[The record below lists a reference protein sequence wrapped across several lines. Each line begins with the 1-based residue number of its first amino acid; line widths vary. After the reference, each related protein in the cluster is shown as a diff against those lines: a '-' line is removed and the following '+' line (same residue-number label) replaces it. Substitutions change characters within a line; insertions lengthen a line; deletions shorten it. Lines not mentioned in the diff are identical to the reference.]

1 MKRKETKAKNRG
13 VTLVAL
19 VVTVVVTII
28 IASITLGTLLGDN
41 GIIKNSQSSKETAE
55 QQSERIAVEQA
66 TTAAMTQ
73 DRYGKLEE
81 SIFKEELDNATEG
94 AKTNTYDDI
103 FSVIVTFEDTK
114 RAYEVDT
121 ETGEVTPIPYPYEN
135 VGISLSYSLEKD
147 GRTWLQDGSEW
158 TNDNVVVTVNFDE
171 NNSEYNDWTENKKIM
186 YRLEK
191 DTEWKEYNDSSKIV
205 SERNQKVYVKVQ
217 GDENRTK
224 VVEGEVKYIDKI
236 KPVIKKVEVAG
247 NQVKIEATDEAS
259 GIIGYAVTTSKNQPT
274 NFTSCTNTKEF
285 NKVVT
290 ASTTGKNYY
299 VWVKDAA
306 GNIGS
311 NIYTVIAE
319 EIPSGDEIIITHTPT
334 EWTNGNV
341 TATASSQIADLEIQ
355 MSTDNSNWKTTKTLT
370 VEQNGTVYARFWN
383 GNEAGSATTHQI
395 SNIDKIKPTITVNPE
410 TSNASKTKEIT
421 ITARDEGGS
430 GLSSS
435 NSYQYYLSTSKTSQE
450 GGEWKDYT
458 SGQTFPIG
466 TGLNGTYYLHI
477 KPIKDNATNIST
489 TASTQVYG
497 PYVFANKA
505 PTITI
510 SPNNQSNYTK
520 STNVIITVTD
530 NNGVGLSSSNS
541 YQYYLSTSST
551 SQVGG
556 SWQNY
561 ISGQAFPIGEGKT
574 GTYYIHV
581 KSVSDNAGNS
591 SGNKVSGAFYFDN
604 TAPVITKTP
613 SNPQE
618 PVKNATITITASDT
632 GGSKLNNNNSYQYYL
647 STSSTSFSGGSW
659 TPYKSGES
667 FTIGTGLNGTYY
679 LFVKQISD
687 MATNKSKQNGTI
699 ITIGG
704 TEYHRFGAYTFQ
716 NLGIYVALNGN
727 TLGFFDTEQ
736 KARAYADSTAH
747 YFGNIEGEI
756 YSNSD
761 ERPWYSVRKNIITVT
776 FFDRISPKNT
786 AFWFDDLSNLTTFT
800 NMSNLDTSQST
811 SMRNMFARCLKLT
824 SLDLST
830 FNTSKVTNMEGMFA
844 GDYYTG
850 ENMSLTE
857 IKGLDKFDTSN
868 VTRMMDMFLR
878 CSNLTTIDVSNFDT
892 SNVTTT
898 HAMFYG
904 CRKLQSLN
912 LSKFNTEKVTDMF
925 AMFFCCFSLTS
936 LDVSSFNTSKVTNME
951 SMFAGDYNTG
961 EEMALRE
968 IKGLEKFNTSSVT
981 SMWDMFLNCSKLT
994 SLNVSSFNTSNVKNM
1009 QGIFYGCSSLTTL
1022 DISNFNTRNATNM
1035 KMFFYNCSRLTT
1047 IYVSYTGWSTS
1058 QADAS
1063 EMFYGCGAT
1072 SLTYK

>member
-28 IASITLGTLLGDN
+28 IASITLGTLLGEN

-224 VVEGEVKYIDKI
+224 VVEGETKYIDKI
-236 KPVIKKVEVAG
+236 KPVIRNIEVAG
-247 NQVKIEATDEAS
+247 NEVSIEATDEAS

-290 ASTTGKNYY
+290 ASATGRNYY

-311 NIYTVIAE
+311 NKDTVIAE
-319 EIPSGDEIIITHTPT
+319 EIPSGDGIIITHIPT
-334 EWTNGNV
+334 EWTNGDV

-435 NSYQYYLSTSKTSQE
+435 NSYQCYLSTSKTSQE

-747 YFGNIEGEI
+747 YFGNIEGENYTYI
-756 YSNSD
+756 GQQ
-761 ERPWYSVRKNIITVT
+761 PWYTYRTQITTVKIFDSITPRNTGRWFAGLEQITNFINLGNLKMHKNVSMEYM
-776 FFDRISPKNT
+776 FYGCKKISTLDLSSFNT
-786 AFWFDDLSNLTTFT
+786 SSLTNMTGVFQDCLQLSNLNISTWNT
-800 NMSNLDTSQST
+800 SNVTD
-811 SMRNMFARCLKLT
+811 MKYMFCGDSKLA
-824 SLDLST
+824 SLNVSN
-830 FNTSKVTNMEGMFA
+830 FNTSKVTNMEFMF
-844 GDYYTG
+844 YLCS
-850 ENMSLTE
+850 SL
-857 IKGLDKFDTSN
+857 
-868 VTRMMDMFLR
+868 V
-878 CSNLTTIDVSNFDT
+878 NLNLNNFDT
-892 SNVTTT
+892 SNVTTMQ
-898 HAMFYG
+898 AMFWQ
-904 CRKLQSLN
+904 CENLTSLD
-912 LSKFNTEKVTDMF
+912 LSKFNVSKVVYMNKMFQNCYKITNINISTWNTSNVIDMQY
-925 AMFFCCFSLTS
+925 MFCGDSKLPS
-936 LDVSSFNTSKVTNME
+936 INLSSFNTSKVTNMHE
-951 SMFAGDYNTG
+951 MFSDCN
-961 EEMALRE
+961 
-968 IKGLEKFNTSSVT
+968 
-981 SMWDMFLNCSKLT
+981 
-994 SLNVSSFNTSNVKNM
+994 
-1009 QGIFYGCSSLTTL
+1009 SLTTL
-1022 DISNFNTRNATNM
+1022 NLRNFDTRNVTDM
-1035 KMFFYNCSRLTT
+1035 IGMFRDTPMLST
-1047 IYVSYTGWSTS
+1047 IYVGGNWSTS
-1058 QADAS
+1058 QANTQDI
-1063 EMFYGCGAT
+1063 FTGCGT
-1072 SLTYK
+1072 NHVTY